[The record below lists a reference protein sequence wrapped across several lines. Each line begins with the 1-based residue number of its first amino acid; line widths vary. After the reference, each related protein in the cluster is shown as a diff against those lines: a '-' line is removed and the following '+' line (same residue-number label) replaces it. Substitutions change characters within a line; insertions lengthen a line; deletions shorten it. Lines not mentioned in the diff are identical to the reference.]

1 MYFQQGTRGGIRMQD
16 DKITKTIEGVAY
28 SVESNQVW
36 ISKDSGWLETSIKT
50 MLSKFSSFI
59 KAEDRNASLVN

>member
-36 ISKDSGWLETSIKT
+36 ISKDSGWLETSITT

-59 KAEDRNASLVN
+59 KAQDRNASLVN